1 MYCLILAK
9 IKEALASYENLNSIE
24 QEQAQQKAEADSTKF
39 DNELTSIYSDDASD
53 LVIRKKVLKRKKKT
67 SESSR
72 SIDDMLSP
80 RSLNGTLERQDDSFT
95 ILTQEEIDRT
105 K

>member
-1 MYCLILAK
+1 MCCLILAK

-24 QEQAQQKAEADSTKF
+24 QEQPQQKAEADSTKF

-72 SIDDMLSP
+72 SIDDMLSA